1 GMRYSFDVTE
11 LVDRLRAAGAWEPD
25 RLTVSLLPAPDELE
39 PEPEPVAAGKET
51 PVRVGTFSLYQG

>member
-1 GMRYSFDVTE
+1 MRYSFDVTE

-25 RLTVSLLPAPDELE
+25 RLSVSLLPASDELE
-39 PEPEPVAAGKET
+39 PEPEPVAAGAQT